1 MSESISLKKLFT
13 EARSQNGWSDRSVSD
28 DQVRQI
34 YDLMKW
40 GPTSLNSSPAR
51 IVIVRSGAAKAALK
65 EALSPGNVE
74 KAMTAPVIAI
84 IGHDLRFYENLPDL
98 FPHNPTVKAWFEG
111 ETKTAFAETTAF
123 RNGTLQG
130 AYFIIAAR
138 SLGLDCGPMS
148 GFDNA
153 KVDTAF
159 FPDGR
164 VRTNFIC
171 GIGYGDGS
179 KLFKRS
185 PRLTFD
191 QVCSVR

>member
-98 FPHNPTVKAWFEG
+98 FPHNPAVKAWFEG

>member
-1 MSESISLKKLFT
+1 MSGNISLQTLFT
-13 EARSQNGWSDRSVSD
+13 EARSQNGWSDRPVSD

-34 YDLMKW
+34 YDLAKW

-51 IVIVRSGAAKAALK
+51 VVIVRSSAAKAMLK
-65 EALSPGNVE
+65 EALSPGNVD

-84 IGHDLRFYENLPDL
+84 IGHDLCFYDKLPYL
-98 FPHNPTVKAWFEG
+98 FPHNPAVKAWFEG
-111 ETKTAFAETTAF
+111 EAKTAFAETTAF

-138 SLGLDCGPMS
+138 ALGMDCGPMS

-153 KVDTAF
+153 KVDAAF
-159 FPDGR
+159 FPEGLIKS
-164 VRTNFIC
+164 NFIC
-171 GIGYGDGS
+171 GIGYGDRS
-179 KLFKRS
+179 KLFERS